1 MAKHDGKELSEFR
14 GVWSELHMLQSV
26 RIKDIDKYLKALDLL
41 TY

>member
-14 GVWSELHMLQSV
+14 GVWLHMLQSV